1 MRVAH
6 AFDLELA
13 TIKDQIYAG
22 LQEIRSQ
29 EEVEM
34 LSPVIELAFKKGA
47 EMWKRRHLPDVLGKR
62 LAEQFDEV
70 TRKTAIGPDMLGPR
84 G

>member
-22 LQEIRSQ
+22 LQEVRPQ
-29 EEVEM
+29 EEVEK
-34 LSPVIELAFKKGA
+34 LSPIIESAFKKGS
-47 EMWKRRHLPDVLGKR
+47 EMWRRKHLPDVLGKE
-62 LAEQFDEV
+62 LAEQFDDA
-70 TRKTAIGPDMLGPR
+70 TRKATIGPDMLGPHT
-84 G
+84 